1 MLKSLSI
8 QNFVLIDSLD
18 IQFDPGFSVM
28 SGETGAGKS
37 IILGALALVLG
48 QRADMKSVQQGENR
62 CVIEA
67 EFDIS
72 QYHLQEFF
80 QQNDLDYDSET
91 CLFRRELYATGKT
104 RAFINDSPV
113 SLTLMKELGSQLI
126 DIHSQHQNLLLGDSS
141 FQLRVIDVMAQDGAM
156 LAAYRKEYKHYQSLQ
171 RSLSELKERAEQ
183 YKRDEDYIRFQFQ
196 QLADANL
203 ESGEQEELEQEAE
216 TLSHAEEIKN
226 SLYNISG
233 LLSGEEDELGIV
245 GVLKESLSVS
255 ESLIPFYQKAKG
267 YSERLRPLYIELDDL
282 ASEISRE
289 KENVEFNPERFDWVN
304 NRLNAIYALEQ
315 KHRVASVDELIA
327 LRDQYSAELKEVDSF
342 DDEIE
347 EIQKQID
354 SSYQELVRQSNIL
367 SDERKKAAVSVS
379 EHLVK
384 SIATLGMPNGR
395 FEVQFSRKPEP
406 DNDGI
411 DNLIF
416 MFSANKN
423 GELQPVADTA
433 SGGEISRL
441 MLCVKAMIAG
451 FTALPTIIFDEI
463 DTGISGDMADKM
475 GRIMQDL
482 GTKMQVIAI
491 THLPQIASKGKDHFL
506 VYKDETAERTITHIR
521 RLEGEE
527 RVMEIARMLSGSSLT
542 EASIANARELMKN

>member
-113 SLTLMKELGSQLI
+113 SLTLMKEFGSQLI
-126 DIHSQHQNLLLGDSS
+126 DVHSQHQNLLLGDSS

-156 LAAYRKEYKHYQSLQ
+156 LAAYRKEYKHFLSLR

-183 YKRDEDYIRFQFQ
+183 YKKDEDYIRFQFQ

-255 ESLIPFYQKAKG
+255 ESLMPFYQKAKG
-267 YSERLRPLYIELDDL
+267 YSERLRPLYIELEDL
-282 ASEISRE
+282 ATEISRE

-354 SSYQELVRQSNIL
+354 ASYQELLRQSNIL

-379 EHLVK
+379 KHLVK

-395 FEVQFSRKPEP
+395 FEVQFTKKSEP

-411 DNLIF
+411 DNLVF
-416 MFSANKN
+416 MFSANKS
-423 GELQPVADTA
+423 GGLQPVADTA

>member
-8 QNFVLIDSLD
+8 QNFVLIDNLD

-113 SLTLMKELGSQLI
+113 SLTLMKEFGSQLI
-126 DIHSQHQNLLLGDSS
+126 DVHSQHQNLLLGDSS

-156 LAAYRKEYKHYQSLQ
+156 LAAYRKEYKHFLSLR

-183 YKRDEDYIRFQFQ
+183 YKKDEDYIRFQFQ

-255 ESLIPFYQKAKG
+255 ESLMPFYQKAKG
-267 YSERLRPLYIELDDL
+267 YSERLRPLYIELEDL
-282 ASEISRE
+282 ATEISRE

-354 SSYQELVRQSNIL
+354 ASYQELLRQSNIL

-395 FEVQFSRKPEP
+395 FEVQFTKKSEP

-411 DNLIF
+411 DNLVF
-416 MFSANKN
+416 MFSANKS
-423 GELQPVADTA
+423 GGLQPVADTA